1 MQFKLYYIY
10 INNKK
15 KNRTE
20 ASIPQ
25 MLFIK
30 FYVQHSKFKS
40 SNMRIVIQRVS
51 HASVTIEGEVKSAIR
66 QGYLILLGIEESDTS
81 EDVDWLV
88 RKVIGLRVFDDE
100 NHVMNRSIMDING
113 EILVISQ
120 FTLFA
125 SYKKGNRPSWLR
137 AAKHEISVPLY
148 EEFCNKLSEALGKPV
163 GTGEFGAD
171 MKVDLLNDG
180 PVTIMMDTHNKE

>member
-10 INNKK
+10 INNK

-100 NHVMNRSIMDING
+100 TM
-113 EILVISQ
+113 L
-120 FTLFA
+120 
-125 SYKKGNRPSWLR
+125 
-137 AAKHEISVPLY
+137 
-148 EEFCNKLSEALGKPV
+148 
-163 GTGEFGAD
+163 
-171 MKVDLLNDG
+171 
-180 PVTIMMDTHNKE
+180 